1 MRHLWRILKAA
12 VSAFL
17 ANDALS
23 RGAAI
28 AFYAAT
34 SLAPV
39 LLIVVAI
46 AGLVFGQDAARTAIS
61 EELGQLLG
69 PAGGDFI
76 KSILERSSDP
86 GSGALATI
94 LGVLTVL
101 IAASGVFGEMHTA
114 LNATFKAKPI
124 DEPIFSVIR
133 TRAASL
139 GLVAALGFMLVV
151 SLATSA
157 GLSALGHAFQG
168 SFGGK
173 ILLAVLNTVVSLAI
187 FTLLFTAIYKVLPD
201 TAIAW
206 RDLVL
211 GAFVT
216 AILFTIGKS
225 LIGIYLG
232 RAAPSSPYGVAGA
245 LIVLMFWTY
254 YSAQIFLFGA
264 ELTKAIADERA
275 PPHRQTLGGTIQQS
289 VSSSSNN
296 DKAVTAMTR
305 SVEELRRESERS
317 RAQLAATVDRLR
329 ERITDTAE
337 DLRYKVSPQGIKSE
351 VSEFVSR
358 KTQGWLDILKQQAME
373 NPMQTVAAGTA
384 IAVPALRLARG
395 FPLPLLMIGA
405 GLALTS
411 KTVRTR
417 SAEAAAPV
425 VERAKEMTGEAAEK
439 VQSLSEDTAD
449 AVSATGRRAADLAS
463 EAQARATGLAGDL
476 KDRAAQTADK
486 VRAGIDAAS
495 EAAKD
500 RIERV
505 RSTARDKATA
515 APETVRQ
522 VFRDNAA
529 LIGGLGIAI
538 GAIIAASLPDTKA
551 EAAAIGNASD
561 TVKRAAS
568 EAAQSG
574 FETAKDAVLSAA
586 DAAAKNVSDA
596 DLGKHASRMTEDM
609 SERLRGSADDIV
621 AAAFNPSRTEE
632 KPS

>member
-1 MRHLWRILKAA
+1 MAA
-12 VSAFL
+12 VSGYL

-46 AGLVFGQDAARTAIS
+46 AGLVFGQDDARAAIS
-61 EELGQLLG
+61 DELGQLLG

-76 KSILERSSDP
+76 KSILQRASDP
-86 GSGALATI
+86 ASGTLATL
-94 LGVLTVL
+94 LGLLTVL
-101 IAASGVFGEMHTA
+101 ITASGVFGEMHTA

-124 DEPIFSVIR
+124 DEPIFSLLR

-151 SLATSA
+151 SLAASA
-157 GLSALGHAFQG
+157 ALSALGHVFQG
-168 SFGGK
+168 WFGGK
-173 ILLAVLNTVVSLAI
+173 ILLAILNTIVSLSI
-187 FTLLFTAIYKVLPD
+187 FTVLFTAIYKVLPD
-201 TAIAW
+201 TAIPW
-206 RDLVL
+206 RELEL

-216 AILFTIGKS
+216 AVLFTAGKS

-232 RAAPSSPYGVAGA
+232 RAAPSSPYGAAGA

-275 PPHRQTLGGTIQQS
+275 PADRVARGGTIQQS
-289 VSSSSNN
+289 VSSLSNTN
-296 DKAVTAMTR
+296 GKAVTAMTR

-317 RAQLAATVDRLR
+317 RAQLAATVDQLR

-337 DLRYKVSPQGIKSE
+337 DLRYKVSPEGIKLE

-358 KTQGWLDILKQQAME
+358 KTQGWLDTLKQQARE
-373 NPMQTVAAGTA
+373 NPMQAIAAGTA
-384 IAVPALRLARG
+384 VAVPALRLARS

-411 KTVRTR
+411 KTVRAR
-417 SAEAAAPV
+417 AAEAAAPTL
-425 VERAKEMTGEAAEK
+425 EQAKQMAGEAAER
-439 VQSLSEDTAD
+439 VQSLGEDAADTANQ
-449 AVSATGRRAADLAS
+449 TGRRATDMAG
-463 EAQARATGLAGDL
+463 EAQVRATEMADALADRTARAS
-476 KDRAAQTADK
+476 DK
-486 VRAGIDAAS
+486 VKAGIDAAS
-495 EAAKD
+495 ETAKD
-500 RIERV
+500 RIEQV
-505 RSTARDKATA
+505 RSTVRDKATA
-515 APETVRQ
+515 APETARQ
-522 VFRDNAA
+522 MVRDNAA
-529 LIGGLGIAI
+529 LIAGLGVAI

-551 EAAAIGNASD
+551 EAAAVGKASD
-561 TVKRAAS
+561 SAKRAAGK
-568 EAAQSG
+568 AAQSG

-586 DAAAKNVSDA
+586 DAAAKSVSQA
-596 DLGKHASRMTEDM
+596 DLGKHASRITRDM
-609 SERLRGSADDIV
+609 SERLKEAADDIV
-621 AAAFNPSRTEE
+621 TAAFNPSRNEE
-632 KPS
+632 KQS

>member
-1 MRHLWRILKAA
+1 MGRLLRVLKTA
-12 VSAFL
+12 VSGFL

-46 AGLVFGQDAARTAIS
+46 AGLVFGQDAARGAIS
-61 EELGQLLG
+61 EELGRLLG

-86 GSGALATI
+86 GSGTMATI
-94 LGVLTVL
+94 LGVATVL
-101 IAASGVFGEMHTA
+101 ITASGVFGEMHTA
-114 LNATFKAKPI
+114 LNATFKAKPS
-124 DEPIFSVIR
+124 DEPISALIR

-151 SLATSA
+151 SLAASTA
-157 GLSALGHAFQG
+157 LSALGQLFQG
-168 SFGGK
+168 IFAGK
-173 ILLAVLNTVVSLAI
+173 VLLAVLNAIVSLAI

-201 TAIAW
+201 TTIPW

-216 AILFTIGKS
+216 AALFTVGKS

-232 RAAPSSPYGVAGA
+232 RAAPSSPYGAAGA

-264 ELTKAIADERA
+264 ELTKAIADQRA
-275 PPHRQTLGGTIQQS
+275 PAERFEGTIQQS
-289 VSSSSNN
+289 VSLSSNKN
-296 DKAVTAMTR
+296 DRAVMAMTR
-305 SVEELRRESERS
+305 SVEELRQESEQS

-329 ERITDTAE
+329 TRIADTAE

-358 KTQGWLDILKQQAME
+358 KTLGWLDTLKQQATE
-373 NPMQTVAAGTA
+373 NPMQAIAAGTA
-384 IAVPALRLARG
+384 VAVPALRLARG

-411 KTVRTR
+411 KTVRARAADT
-417 SAEAAAPV
+417 AAPAM
-425 VERAKEMTGEAAEK
+425 EKAKEMAGEAAER
-439 VQSLSEDTAD
+439 VQSFSDDAAD
-449 AVSATGRRAADLAS
+449 ALSATGRRAAELAG
-463 EAQARATGLAGDL
+463 EAQARATGVAGDL
-476 KDRAAQTADK
+476 KDRAAETTDK
-486 VRAGIDAAS
+486 VRAGM
-495 EAAKD
+495 EG
-500 RIERV
+500 V
-505 RSTARDKATA
+505 RSTARDRATA

-522 VFRDNAA
+522 VFSDNVA
-529 LIGGLGIAI
+529 LIGGLGIAM
-538 GAIIAASLPDTKA
+538 GAIIAASLPDTKV
-551 EAAAIGNASD
+551 EAAAIGKASD
-561 TVKRAAS
+561 RVKHAAGK
-568 EAAQSG
+568 AAQSG
-574 FETAKDAVLSAA
+574 FETAKDAMLSAA
-586 DAAAKNVSDA
+586 DAAAKSVSDE
-596 DLGKHASRMTEDM
+596 DLSKQASRATKDL
-609 SERLRGSADDIV
+609 SDKLREAGDDIV
-621 AAAFNPSRTEE
+621 TAAFNPTRTEE